1 MVEKRRRSTKKKEGA
16 RKGERERELKH
27 SGEGKRIGEKR
38 KKEKSK
44 LQNDVF
50 TMKRVD
56 WVEVGGWKEQASK
69 TERKKRAR
77 S

>member
-1 MVEKRRRSTKKKEGA
+1 MKEDKEGRNQEVYRVA
-16 RKGERERELKH
+16 AEWQRNGEGRLKRKRERERERELKH
-27 SGEGKRIGEKR
+27 FGEGKRIGEKR

-56 WVEVGGWKEQASK
+56 
-69 TERKKRAR
+69 
-77 S
+77 